1 MNARTNEAED
11 YLGRVTVERV
21 REIREVVRVVYE
33 DDQVP
38 LPFDSNQR
46 PELVL
51 DNVEAVRLMERE
63 EEGR

>member
-1 MNARTNEAED
+1 MNARTEAED

-38 LPFDSNQR
+38 LPFDGENR

-51 DNVEAVRLMERE
+51 DNDEAVRLLDEQNKV
-63 EEGR
+63 GR